1 MLLRRVTKH
10 VKDQNWFAVGIDF
23 CIVVIG
29 VFIGIQVANWNEA
42 QADRADTKRTL
53 TLLLPFIENS
63 EAGAAAFKTY
73 YATTKAY
80 GEGALAGWKDETAMS
95 DGAFLISAYQASQIM
110 GGTGDLMVLAQLIGA
125 ENIRNIRDPKLQ
137 SLLSISLSSPSSVR
151 LDSNLDTPYR
161 RNVRRAIPF
170 EIQEK
175 IRTECGDQHI
185 SIGAGT
191 LVLPPDCEID
201 FPAEIARN
209 AASQLRERLDLRDDL
224 QWHMASIDSTLFNL
238 EIELTRNRPLLN
250 SIKAYLR

>member
-1 MLLRRVTKH
+1 MILRRITKH

-63 EAGAAAFKTY
+63 ETGAAAFKTY

-80 GEGALAGWKDETAMS
+80 GEDALAGWKDETVMS
-95 DGAFLISAYQASQIM
+95 DGDFLISAYQASQIM
-110 GGTGDLMVLAQLIGA
+110 GGRGDLMVLAQLIGA
-125 ENIRNIRDPKLQ
+125 ENIRNIRDPELQ
-137 SLLSISLSSPSSVR
+137 RLLSISLSSPSSVR

-170 EIQEK
+170 EIK
-175 IRTECGDQHI
+175 KKSG
-185 SIGAGT
+185 
-191 LVLPPDCEID
+191 L
-201 FPAEIARN
+201 N
-209 AASQLRERLDLRDDL
+209 AAISTSQLALA
-224 QWHMASIDSTLFNL
+224 H
-238 EIELTRNRPLLN
+238 
-250 SIKAYLR
+250 